1 MKKDKSKN
9 YIILIILIAGTIL
22 ITLVFARIYLN
33 KTKETSTFYNGSNK
47 ITAKEI
53 KQVSMENPDVIY
65 YISNKYDLNNE
76 EFELEFKSKL
86 EEKNLLA
93 NLIYIDTKKSIIT
106 KFKDI
111 YKINIDIEKYP
122 IIVFV
127 VDKKIEKIVYV
138 TDDIDTDNLINY
150 EVYE

>member
-33 KTKETSTFYNGSNK
+33 KTKETSTFYNESNK

-76 EFELEFKSKL
+76 EFELEFKLKL
-86 EEKNLLA
+86 EEKNLIA